1 LRYYHLGIVDQAIKA
16 AASFGDGLYR
26 RIDLVLL
33 VDVQP
38 HALDVFD
45 GIEFFQILGFAFRCC
60 VDQLKPQGE
69 FPTLGAT
76 TFWPSIVNT
85 GYYA

>member
-1 LRYYHLGIVDQAIKA
+1 
-16 AASFGDGLYR
+16 
-26 RIDLVLL
+26 
-33 VDVQP
+33 
-38 HALDVFD
+38 
-45 GIEFFQILGFAFRCC
+45 
-60 VDQLKPQGE
+60 LKPQGE